1 MSLWPRKRWS
11 LGVGMQGI
19 AWGRSGEALLH
30 RAPAEFMPDSLPLQE
45 SSPQRV
51 SSLRASLQGAV
62 QAMAAQPATDV
73 RVLLADN
80 VVRYWLQAVPQRLGS
95 LRELQAVAGLRC
107 GQIFGGGTA
116 AWHVAGDWQAQG
128 LFVCAAVPRWIMDTV
143 TQVMPGSLCVSS
155 LLAQCLRSDWVTS
168 QRDGWLC
175 LTLPGTAVV
184 LGLTHGRIASLRL
197 LPLPAYQASDEVLV
211 LDLAALELQ
220 REALRAQRP
229 VPAQVTWL
237 PLLRQQAGE
246 AVVRGIQFRPVPAP
260 AWAGQ
265 AKDIELTDDAGLAAT
280 LGLSPAL
287 WSGA

>member
-1 MSLWPRKRWS
+1 MSLWPRKSWS
-11 LGVGMQGI
+11 LGVGMQGV

-30 RAPAEFMPDSLPLQE
+30 RAPAGFMPDSLPLQE

-51 SSLRASLQGAV
+51 SGLRAALQGAV
-62 QAMAAQPATDV
+62 QAMAVQPATDV
-73 RVLLADN
+73 RVLLADS

-95 LRELQAVAGLRC
+95 LQELQAVAGVRC
-107 GQIFGGGTA
+107 GQIFGGGAA
-116 AWHVAGDWQAQG
+116 AWHVAGDWQTRG
-128 LFVCAAVPRWIMDTV
+128 LFVCAAVPRWIMETV
-143 TQVMPGSLCVSS
+143 TQVMPGSLSVSS

-175 LTLPGTAVV
+175 LTLPGTAV
-184 LGLTHGRIASLRL
+184 LLSLTHGRIASLRV
-197 LPLPAYQASDEVLV
+197 LPLPAHQAADEV

-229 VPAQVTWL
+229 VPDQIAWL
-237 PLLRQQAGE
+237 ALPRQQAGV
-246 AVVRGIQFRPVPAP
+246 ATVRGIQFRPVPAP
-260 AWAGQ
+260 AWAGH
-265 AKDIELTDDAGLAAT
+265 AKDIELADEAGLAAT